1 MDRAKARLALRLPGK
16 WESNA
21 GVASAIA
28 ETVLYRLDRH
38 TFDTFARR
46 VNELTPADLARA
58 ASANV
63 DPEDMLWLLAG
74 DRAAI
79 EASLCQLNWSP
90 VFVVNADGE
99 ALEGPSVCAAGH

>member
-1 MDRAKARLALRLPGK
+1 MA
-16 WESNA
+16 NA
-21 GVASAIA
+21 VA
-28 ETVLYRLDRH
+28 ETVLYGLDRH
-38 TFDTFARR
+38 YFDTFAQR

-63 DPEDMLWLLAG
+63 DPEDMFRLVAG

-79 EASLCQLNWSP
+79 ESTLCELNWSP

-99 ALEGPSVCAAGH
+99 VLEGPSVCAAGH